1 MTAPEQQADG
11 CILPEELRRYYLDTM
26 GIQVWEA
33 LQPEAV
39 PVAVAREVVEP
50 VVAEKAVDVVPMIES
65 GAVESTAADK
75 PTPAIQ
81 PPDLS
86 SCNWPELEAL
96 VQHCDQCGLQATRS
110 QAVFGAGKQTASLLV
125 IGEAP
130 TLEEDAQGEP
140 FVGAA
145 GQLLTAMLQAIG
157 LQREDVYITNIIKCC
172 TPDERDPLPAE
183 LAHCQHYLS
192 RQIELLQP
200 KVIFSMGHVAA
211 QALLDS
217 KEKISVLRGI
227 QYSYSGRPLI
237 ASYHPVYLL
246 YKPSEKRKA
255 WQDLLQVKRL
265 LAG

>member
-1 MTAPEQQADG
+1 M
-11 CILPEELRRYYLDTM
+11 LPEELRRYYLDTM

-33 LQPEAV
+33 LQPEA
-39 PVAVAREVVEP
+39 AP
-50 VVAEKAVDVVPMIES
+50 VVAEKAVDDVPMVEP
-65 GAVESTAADK
+65 GATESTVPDNL
-75 PTPAIQ
+75 TLAIQ

-110 QAVFGAGKQTASLLV
+110 QTVFGAGKQTASLLV
-125 IGEAP
+125 ISEAP

-145 GQLLTAMLQAIG
+145 GQLLSAMLQAIG

-183 LAHCQHYLS
+183 IEHCRHYLH

-200 KVIFSMGHVAA
+200 KVIFSMGRVAA
-211 QALLDS
+211 QALLNS
-217 KEKISVLRGI
+217 NEKISTLRGS
-227 QYSYSGRPLI
+227 QHRYSGRPLI

-246 YKPSEKRKA
+246 HKPSEKRKA

-265 LAG
+265 LDG

>member
-1 MTAPEQQADG
+1 MNLATPEQQADG
-11 CILPEELRRYYLDTM
+11 CVLPEELRRYYLDAM

-39 PVAVAREVVEP
+39 PVIAAREIGEAARLEKGVE
-50 VVAEKAVDVVPMIES
+50 V
-65 GAVESTAADK
+65 AVESTAADT

-86 SCNWPELEAL
+86 SCNWPELDVL
-96 VQHCDQCGLQATRS
+96 VQHCQQCGLQATRS

-130 TLEEDAQGEP
+130 TQEEDAQGEP

-157 LQREDVYITNIIKCC
+157 LQREDVYITNIIKCS

-183 LAHCQHYLS
+183 IEHCRHYLH

-200 KVIFSMGHVAA
+200 KVIFSMGRVAA
-211 QALLDS
+211 QALLNS
-217 KEKISVLRGI
+217 NEKISALRGSRH
-227 QYSYSGRPLI
+227 SYSGRPLI

-246 YKPSEKRKA
+246 HKPSEKRKA

>member
-1 MTAPEQQADG
+1 M
-11 CILPEELRRYYLDTM
+11 LPEELRRYYLDAM

-33 LQPEAV
+33 LQPEAA
-39 PVAVAREVVEP
+39 PVAAAQEVVEP
-50 VVAEKAVDVVPMIES
+50 VVAEKSVDDVPMVEP
-65 GAVESTAADK
+65 GAAESTAVDK
-75 PTPAIQ
+75 PTQATPQ
-81 PPDLS
+81 PDLS

-96 VQHCDQCGLQATRS
+96 VQHCDQCGLQATRT
-110 QAVFGAGKQTASLLV
+110 QTVFGAGKQTASLLV

-145 GQLLTAMLQAIG
+145 GQLLSAMLQAIG
-157 LQREDVYITNIIKCC
+157 LQREDVYITSILKCH
-172 TPDERDPLPAE
+172 TPDGRDPLPAE
-183 LAHCQHYLS
+183 LAHCRHYLH

-200 KVIFSMGHVAA
+200 KVILAVGRVAA

-217 KEKISVLRGI
+217 KEKISALRGI
-227 QYSYSGRPLI
+227 QHSYSGRVLI
-237 ASYHPVYLL
+237 ASYHPVYLMH
-246 YKPSEKRKA
+246 KPSEKRKA